1 MKNRIR
7 SKIASKILG
16 KISQKIDDTLN
27 VSSAKQ
33 AIKDLK
39 QAQAS
44 VKDSTELWDCSICHK
59 QIMAYEYAKHYFKCY
74 SKSVV
79 KGTIPKTEQIAK
91 VSIQNE

>member
-1 MKNRIR
+1 M
-7 SKIASKILG
+7 ASKILG
-16 KISQKIDDTLN
+16 KVSQKIDDTLN
-27 VSSAKQ
+27 VSSTKQ

-59 QIMAYEYAKHYFKCY
+59 QIMASEYAKHYFKCY
-74 SKSVV
+74 NKSVL
-79 KGTIPKTEQIAK
+79 KGTIPKQTE